1 MAFARINFHPSG
13 DVSSVEVG
21 LECVDDPAVLP
32 PLVLNAYT
40 LWSLAGDEPERGAP

>member
-40 LWSLAGDEPERGAP
+40 LWSLSADEPEREV